1 MQNLTSNAM
10 VKALVETCAGPDS
23 SLRQRHVLEQNLY
36 ALVRLAKSE
45 QLMEIKAN
53 VKKLTGPLPALKTRP
68 ALTGNGRLL
77 SLAQLVLPGLEEKV
91 GGQSDGTQRR
101 K

>member
-1 MQNLTSNAM
+1 MQNLTSHAM
-10 VKALVETCAGPDS
+10 VKALVETCAGPDA

-53 VKKLTGPLPALKTRP
+53 VKKLTGPLPTLKFRP
-68 ALTGNGRLL
+68 ALTGKTRLF

-91 GGQSDGTQRR
+91 GAHDTAPRRR